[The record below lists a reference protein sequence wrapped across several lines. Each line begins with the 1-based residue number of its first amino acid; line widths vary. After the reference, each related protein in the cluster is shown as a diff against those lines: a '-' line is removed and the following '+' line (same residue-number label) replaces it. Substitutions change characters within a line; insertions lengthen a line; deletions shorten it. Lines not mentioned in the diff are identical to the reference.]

1 MQQNIIAFLPFM
13 MIAAVSV
20 ICLALLWS
28 MGRQSRKFRAEY
40 DALQDCVTAKVT
52 ELDAALKKVQQ
63 PVVAPAPVVV
73 AVADQPETTASQARA
88 GLNGTNRSKVLKMHR
103 LGQSPEQIATNLR
116 LPRGE
121 VHLLVKIHE
130 IAMKSF
136 NERPAPAWELG
147 AEKS

>member
-1 MQQNIIAFLPFM
+1 MQQNLIAFLPFM

-28 MGRQSRKFRAEY
+28 MGRQSRRFRAEY
-40 DALQDCVTAKVT
+40 DALQDCVTAKVN
-52 ELDAALKKVQQ
+52 ELDAALKKVPQ
-63 PVVAPAPVVV
+63 PVVV
-73 AVADQPETTASQARA
+73 AVPALTAVAEQPEPAGNSPRA
-88 GLNGTNRSKVLKMHR
+88 GLNSTNRSKVLKMHR
-103 LGQSPEQIATNLR
+103 LGQSPEQIASNLR

-136 NERPAPAWELG
+136 NERPAPAWELST
-147 AEKS
+147 EKS

>member
-1 MQQNIIAFLPFM
+1 MQQNLIAFLPFM

-20 ICLALLWS
+20 ICLVLLWS
-28 MGRQSRKFRAEY
+28 MGRQSRKFRVEY

-63 PVVAPAPVVV
+63 PVVAPAPS
-73 AVADQPETTASQARA
+73 AAAEPQEPAANPART
-88 GLNGTNRSKVLKMHR
+88 GLNSTNRSKVLKMHR
-103 LGQSPEQIATNLR
+103 LGQSPEQIAANLR

-130 IAMKSF
+130 VAMKSF
-136 NERPAPAWELG
+136 NERPAPAWELST
-147 AEKS
+147 EKS

>member
-20 ICLALLWS
+20 ICMALLWS

-40 DALQDCVTAKVT
+40 DALLDCVTAKVS

-63 PVVAPAPVVV
+63 PVVVPAPA
-73 AVADQPETTASQARA
+73 AAAAEQPETAAIART
-88 GLNGTNRSKVLKMHR
+88 GLNSTNRSKVLKMHR

-130 IAMKSF
+130 IAMKSY
-136 NERPAPAWELG
+136 NERPAPAWELS